1 MPGGVSGVTVSATS
15 SPTVST
21 ISWFG
26 PPSSAA
32 AIAAVI
38 AQVQTY
44 LTASI
49 IGSYQGSLG
58 LAQVLVK
65 IGATGGAFP
74 VLTADAATQR
84 NTLCANLGYY

>member
-26 PPSSAA
+26 PPSTATT
-32 AIAAVI
+32 IAAVL

-44 LTASI
+44 LTSSI
-49 IGSYQGSLG
+49 IGSHQGSLG
-58 LAQVLVK
+58 REQVKVLV
-65 IGATGGAFP
+65 GATGGAFP
-74 VLTADAATQR
+74 VLTADATTQR
-84 NTLCANLGYY
+84 NTLCATLGYY